1 MMVVAVSSAPNR
13 LPATPM
19 DNRRCRQFALGDRD
33 LVLSDDYVDAA
44 WLACQNAPVLHDWR

>member
-1 MMVVAVSSAPNR
+1 MVVAVSSAPNR